1 MQQDATS
8 TQPVDPA
15 AAAPEATPVDPA
27 AAAPTPTD
35 PSLAAPVASEP
46 APTSTDLAVG
56 SEAQTAPGAVDSDAT
71 ALQQM
76 GFGHLIENFDF
87 VGWVVFLTLL
97 VMSFSSVYYIVMNF
111 IRNTRINARM
121 ERVIHTFWE
130 TQSAADAV
138 RYMEE
143 QPKSEPFSKI
153 ALDCASAAA
162 HHQRHE
168 GSRLVEALNRSE
180 FIDRALRQA
189 VARESAKLENG
200 MTLLATV
207 GASAPFVGLLGTV
220 WGIYNALI
228 RIGASGQASID
239 VVAGPVGEALIM
251 TAFGLFVAIPAVLAY
266 NFFVRGNRKV
276 IARFDEFAHDLHDFF
291 ATGSRVEL
299 GAKQPAARK

>member
-8 TQPVDPA
+8 TQPVDA
-15 AAAPEATPVDPA
+15 AAAPTPETTMPVDPA
-27 AAAPTPTD
+27 AAPATDVSLTP
-35 PSLAAPVASEP
+35 A
-46 APTSTDLAVG
+46 TSTGTTEMTAASGDVSG
-56 SEAQTAPGAVDSDAT
+56 NAPGAVDSDAA

-76 GFGHLIENFDF
+76 GFDHLIQNFDI
-87 VGWVVFLTLL
+87 VGWVVFITLV
-97 VMSFSSVYYIVMNF
+97 VMSFSSWFYIVMNF

-121 ERVIHTFWE
+121 EKVIHTFWE

-291 ATGSRVEL
+291 ATGSRVEM
-299 GAKQPAARK
+299 GAKQARK